1 MPRREIDPVLI
12 ERLDLRQAPRSAP
25 PPAPRRRV
33 RRVAIALVAGSV
45 VLVATGQLLA
55 MAVRPVAAIYRTGQ
69 ENRRL
74 EAELAALEAR
84 RAELRRLAE
93 YLKTPR
99 GIEEEARRHGWVRKG
114 EVALQVIR
122 EEPREPAPE
131 PEPAEA
137 PQPPPTRW
145 ERVREF
151 FHSIGRALRGAGG
164 P

>member
-12 ERLDLRQAPRSAP
+12 ERLDLRQAPRSALA
-25 PPAPRRRV
+25 PAPRPRV
-33 RRVAIALVAGSV
+33 RRVALALVVGSV
-45 VLVATGQLLA
+45 AVAATGQLVA

-74 EAELAALEAR
+74 EAELAALESR
-84 RAELRRLAE
+84 RAELQRQAE
-93 YLKTPR
+93 YLKTPP

-122 EEPREPAPE
+122 EEPREPAPD
-131 PEPAEA
+131 PEPAA
-137 PQPPPTRW
+137 PEPPPTVW
-145 ERVREF
+145 GRVREF